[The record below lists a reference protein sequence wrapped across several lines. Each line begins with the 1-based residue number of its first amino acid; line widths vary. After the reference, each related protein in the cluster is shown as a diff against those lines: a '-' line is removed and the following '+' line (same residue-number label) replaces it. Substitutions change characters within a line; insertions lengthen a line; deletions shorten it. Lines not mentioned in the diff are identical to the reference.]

1 MHPHATR
8 QPRGILQRLV
18 AGLGLA
24 ALAAG
29 SGCLIPQ
36 DEALLEAVPEFKN
49 RPPRI
54 VEEQVEPSER
64 ILRAFGVGSCTQD
77 FSVVVDDPDVD
88 DRITVEWY
96 VDYNPSNPEGY
107 YRQIVLANSSTGQV
121 RRDDRGTLHMDLRS
135 ANNPL
140 SAPGIH
146 LVEALVTDRSLYQ
159 RQVEPPDEVIL
170 PDDAGTVKNP
180 GFVTSYS
187 WVVNTVPGDCQ

>member
-1 MHPHATR
+1 MPPHATR
-8 QPRGILQRLV
+8 KPRGILKPLL
-18 AGLGLA
+18 AGVGAASLA
-24 ALAAG
+24 VG

-36 DEALLEAVPEFKN
+36 DEALLEGVPQFKN

-64 ILRAFGVGSCTQD
+64 ILRAFGVGTCTQD
-77 FSVVVDDPDVD
+77 FGVVVEDPDVD

-96 VDYNPSNPEGY
+96 VDYNPSDPVGS
-107 YRQIVLANSSTGQV
+107 YRQIVLANTGQP

-140 SAPGIH
+140 ATPGIH
-146 LVEALVTDRSLYQ
+146 LVEALVTDRSLTN
-159 RQVEPPDEVIL
+159 RQPDPPEEVFL
-170 PDDAGTVKNP
+170 ADGGLVKNP

-187 WVVNTVPGDCQ
+187 WVVNTVAGDCQ

>member
-8 QPRGILQRLV
+8 KHRGILKPLM
-18 AGLGLA
+18 AGLGAASLA
-24 ALAAG
+24 VG

-36 DEALLEAVPEFKN
+36 DEALLEGVPQFKN

-64 ILRAFGVGSCTQD
+64 ILRAFGVGTCTQD
-77 FSVVVDDPDVD
+77 FSVVVEDPDVD
-88 DRITVEWY
+88 DRLTVEWY
-96 VDYNPSNPEGY
+96 VDYNPSEPVGF
-107 YRQIVLANSSTGQV
+107 YRQIVLANTGQP

-140 SAPGIH
+140 GTPGIH
-146 LVEALVTDRSLYQ
+146 LVEALVTDRHLTN
-159 RQVEPPDEVIL
+159 RQPDPPEEVFL
-170 PDDAGTVKNP
+170 ADGGLVKNP

-187 WVVNTVPGDCQ
+187 WVVNTVAGDCQ

>member
-1 MHPHATR
+1 MPLHATR

-24 ALAAG
+24 SLAAG
-29 SGCLIPQ
+29 AGCLIPQ
-36 DEALLEAVPEFKN
+36 DEALLEGVPEFKN

-54 VEEQVEPSER
+54 VEEQVEPFER

-77 FSVVVDDPDVD
+77 FSVVVEDPDVD
-88 DRITVEWY
+88 DRLTVEWY

-107 YRQIVLANSSTGQV
+107 YRQIVLANTGQP

-140 SAPGIH
+140 GTPGIH
-146 LVEALVTDRSLYQ
+146 LVEALVTDRHLTQ
-159 RQVEPPDEVIL
+159 RQPDPPEEVFL
-170 PDDAGTVKNP
+170 PDGGLVKNP

-187 WVVNTVPGDCQ
+187 WVVNTVAGDCQ